1 MRIRNNINIL
11 GLVSLILSICTS
23 CSVKN
28 QVEAE
33 YKKLDS
39 LSIVLNTKLTE
50 LNKCDTALL
59 LRAITK
65 FTNYAVFI
73 ENNLSDTIT
82 KTQANGLQQLYV
94 SGNNL
99 KAFAVNRINI
109 RSRANLVIEQVR
121 KLNSDL
127 ENGLITKADYLK
139 NFDAES
145 KAMLQLITY
154 CDNETKNFNSNIQDF
169 KNAISPVEMLI
180 KSRNNGLLPEA
191 IKDSINI

>member
-1 MRIRNNINIL
+1 MRIRNNIIIL
-11 GLVSLILSICTS
+11 GLVSLILFFCCS

-28 QVEAE
+28 QVKAE

-39 LSIVLNTKLTE
+39 LSIVLNTKLAE

-59 LRAITK
+59 VRAITK

-109 RSRANLVIEQVR
+109 RSRGNLVIEQVK
-121 KLNSDL
+121 KLNTDL

-139 NFDAES
+139 NFDTES
-145 KAMLQLITY
+145 KALIQLIGY
-154 CDNETKNFNSNIQDF
+154 CDNETKNFNTNIQDF

-180 KSRNNGLLPEA
+180 KSHNNGLLPEA
-191 IKDSINI
+191 IKDSVNI

>member
-1 MRIRNNINIL
+1 L

>member
-1 MRIRNNINIL
+1 MNIVGI
-11 GLVSLILSICTS
+11 VSLILLFFCS
-23 CSVKN
+23 CGVKR
-28 QVEAE
+28 QVEKE
-33 YKKLDS
+33 YKTLDS

-59 LRAITK
+59 DRAITK
-65 FTNYAVFI
+65 FTNYTVFI

-109 RSRANLVIEQVR
+109 RTRGNLVIEQVE

-127 ENGLITKADYLK
+127 EKGLITKADYLK
-139 NFDAES
+139 NFDTES
-145 KAMLQLITY
+145 KAIFQLINY
-154 CDNETKNFNSNIQDF
+154 CDMEIKNFNSNIQDF
-169 KNAISPVEMLI
+169 KNSISPVEMLI

-191 IKDSINI
+191 IKDSVSI

>member
-11 GLVSLILSICTS
+11 GLVSLILFICTS
-23 CSVKN
+23 CGVKN

-39 LSIVLNTKLTE
+39 LSIVLNTKVTE

-127 ENGLITKADYLK
+127 EKGLITKADYLK
-139 NFDAES
+139 NFDTES

-191 IKDSINI
+191 IKDSVNI